1 MKSEL
6 LVVPAQL
13 VHQNWHLAGD
23 LLQKAIDKG
32 DSEFLLNDLQS
43 ACSRGEQ
50 QLLLIMVDGK
60 CVCAFTVIQYNFPR
74 HRQMYMSYIGGK
86 NTKDGFEQFKQ
97 WAENQGCDRLTGSAV
112 TESVAKLWQ
121 KLYGYERKYIT
132 AVSYTHLT
140 LPTTPYV

>member
-6 LVVPAQL
+6 LVIPAQF
-13 VHQNWHLAGD
+13 VHKHFHLAAP

-32 DSEFLLNDLQS
+32 DGEFFLNDLQA

-50 QLLLIMVDGK
+50 QLLMVMRDDK
-60 CVCAFTVIQYNFPR
+60 CHCALTTIQYNFPKFR
-74 HRQMYMSYIGGK
+74 TMYISYIGGK

-97 WAENQGCDRLTGSAV
+97 WAESQGCDRITGSAV

-132 AVSYTHLT
+132 VELK
-140 LPTTPYV
+140 LNKEQK